1 MTEVKS
7 RGKVLEFA
15 RRPFAAVAAIED
27 PDGKGVRLLEPG
39 TGKEL
44 RIRWGE
50 IVQVEERVSPLRP
63 APYLVLLFEDG
74 RQMALA
80 DVGFAFAPS
89 TIHTGPLPDL
99 PPTFCFADFR
109 HLSQGIEAL
118 LAEEGRE
125 KEALG
130 AILPCIPLLDAALSA
145 ALDGAPQDRRLD
157 GLPPDCAA
165 RGRRAGRLQR
175 ARLRKAGAGKGP
187 LPVALLPGALPSAE
201 GGHTGAAGAQAAG
214 TAQPR
219 VGGRGGCVVNDGSGF
234 LRSAGLEVKWRGD

>member
-1 MTEVKS
+1 MTEAES

-27 PDGKGVRLLEPG
+27 PDGKGVRLLESG

-63 APYLVLLFEDG
+63 APWLVLLFEDG
-74 RQMALA
+74 RQVALA
-80 DVGFAFAPS
+80 DIGFAFAPS

-130 AILPCIPLLDAALSA
+130 AILACIAL
-145 ALDGAPQDRRLD
+145 LDGARAAGLDVAREERRLD
-157 GLPPDCAA
+157 GLLHELEA
-165 RGRRAGRLQR
+165 RGL
-175 ARLRKAGAGKGP
+175 K
-187 LPVALLPGALPSAE
+187 V
-201 GGHTGAAGAQAAG
+201 
-214 TAQPR
+214 
-219 VGGRGGCVVNDGSGF
+219 
-234 LRSAGLEVKWRGD
+234 